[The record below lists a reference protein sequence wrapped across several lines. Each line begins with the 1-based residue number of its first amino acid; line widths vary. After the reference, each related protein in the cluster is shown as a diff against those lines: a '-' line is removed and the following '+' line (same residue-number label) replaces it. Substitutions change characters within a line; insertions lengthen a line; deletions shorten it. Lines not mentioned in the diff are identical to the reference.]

1 MTKAEILQAFD
12 ALFQREILTPE
23 ERILTFVAS
32 LTSANRAEMLPDLL
46 PYFTKYSVPIRSLE
60 ETILQCYLFVG
71 FPAVIEALHV
81 LPIEHLAPQEKP
93 EFSVEAFRIRGT
105 ELCKKIYGNNFEA
118 LIERM
123 NRYSPTLAD
132 WMIVEGYGKVLS
144 RDGIDIR
151 TRELIN
157 VSILTTTGYQRQL
170 HSHIRGACNVGAS
183 PEQIEEVI
191 TQTSLV
197 ITKEQQRKALELLG
211 QIRTQ

>member
-1 MTKAEILQAFD
+1 MLSAFD

-23 ERILTFVAS
+23 VRILTFVAT
-32 LTSANRAEMLPDLL
+32 LTSANRAKILPELL
-46 PYFTKYSVPIRSLE
+46 PYFTKYSLPIRSME

-118 LIERM
+118 LIGRM

-144 RDGIDIR
+144 RDGIDIP

-157 VSILTTTGYQRQL
+157 VSILTTTGYHRQL
-170 HSHIRGACNVGAS
+170 HSHIRGASNVGAGF
-183 PEQIEEVI
+183 EQMEEVI
-191 TQTSLV
+191 KQTSLV
-197 ITKEQQRKALELLG
+197 ITKERSQEALELLG
-211 QIRTQ
+211 QIRSQ